1 MLCFVVLGLEED
13 EALTVVK
20 AIADRE
26 ASLHK
31 ALEAKQGWGLPTEQA
46 ASFRLLTPYVREALP
61 FLVSS
66 LVYQYTVRG
75 GPCMHAAS

>member
-1 MLCFVVLGLEED
+1 MCFVVLGLEED

-31 ALEAKQGWGLPTEQA
+31 ALEAKQGSEQA

-66 LVYQYTVRG
+66 LVYKYG
-75 GPCMHAAS
+75 GVLACMRLREG